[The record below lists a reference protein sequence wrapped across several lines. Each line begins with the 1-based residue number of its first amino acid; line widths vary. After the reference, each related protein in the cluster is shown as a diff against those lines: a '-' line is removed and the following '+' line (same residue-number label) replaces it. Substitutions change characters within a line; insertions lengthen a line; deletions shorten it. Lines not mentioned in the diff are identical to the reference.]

1 MILKLKLTKKEFDI
15 LLMSMNCLWSDMD
28 GDSNENPLYSLQDG
42 KALSRLESK
51 VYRANK
57 CKKNYEQS

>member
-15 LLMSMNCLWSDMD
+15 LCKSMTCLSSDIE
-28 GDSNENPLYSLQDG
+28 GDSCKNPIYRYQDVE
-42 KALSRLESK
+42 ALLRLESK

-57 CKKNYEQS
+57 CKKVYE